1 MEINR
6 DTASRVFKD
15 IQMLMDLAAMYS
27 PQNRR
32 LFKFKNL
39 ANPAQEMLLESFSG
53 TEGLS
58 YAYSFELTLLCQDSG
73 IKLKSMMGQHSLTH

>member
-1 MEINR
+1 MLEINR

-32 LFKFKNL
+32 LFK
-39 ANPAQEMLLESFSG
+39 
-53 TEGLS
+53 
-58 YAYSFELTLLCQDSG
+58 
-73 IKLKSMMGQHSLTH
+73 